1 MKVYRLI
8 GLAAL
13 GCIGWLGW
21 LGAAQAQTLRQD
33 APLFDKPDG
42 AAVGAPLKTGAAV
55 KMLKRQGFWVEVDA
69 GGKTG
74 WLKASLLNFGGAT
87 GGATAID
94 TGRLGTGNIV
104 STSSARGLSSKDL
117 LSGKPNMEEAAK
129 LDLLVLDSAAVS
141 AFMGQGNVKPISEK
155 VALVAVRSAAPAAGS
170 VSNSGSGTGAAVS
183 GSKPAGAAPQKK
195 ADDDW

>member
-1 MKVYRLI
+1 MKLHRLI
-8 GLAAL
+8 ALAAL
-13 GCIGWLGW
+13 AWLG
-21 LGAAQAQTLRQD
+21 LASAQSLRQD
-33 APLFDKPDG
+33 VPLMDKPDG

-55 KMLKRQGFWVEVDA
+55 KMLKRQGFWVEVEA

-117 LSGKPNMEEAAK
+117 LSGKPNVEEAAK
-129 LDLLVLDSAAVS
+129 LDLLVADAAAVG
-141 AFMGQGNVKPISEK
+141 AFMSQGNVKPITEK
-155 VALVAVRSAAPAAGS
+155 VALLAVKSAAPAGASSGA
-170 VSNSGSGTGAAVS
+170 NSGTSSGAAS
-183 GSKPAGAAPQKK
+183 SSAKPAAANPQKK
-195 ADDDW
+195 TDDDW